1 MNLKDMTNSEL
12 QDLVVKTTDKDALRE
27 IATFLDVG
35 FSGNTGM
42 ETLKTKLTDRLNV
55 LIAEEQA
62 EEEDDLPE
70 EELDAN
76 DPVAAALIAQIA
88 EKDKEEDVHVPQVKV
103 AYTIGEMLE
112 MDASKVKDDN
122 LRRQVIRAQAMRL
135 RRVRINNVDP
145 NDANVPSTLVT
156 CYSKYTGK
164 VSKVI
169 PHDADFYENGYHIPQ
184 IILDE
189 LVKGMKWKILDSYEC
204 IHNYVDASEDTIDTF
219 GSPMLRKGAISAKTG
234 EQVIIPINMR
244 DGIILGTGLG
254 NTDWN
259 YSAPHGAGRIQA
271 MR

>member
-1 MNLKDMTNSEL
+1 MNLKDMTNLEL

-189 LVKGMKWKILDSYEC
+189 LE
-204 IHNYVDASEDTIDTF
+204 TRTF
-219 GSPMLRKGAISAKTG
+219 NLRKEIKRKGNNFGVKEYKTIPTKKFLIEILPDLTEAQIKALAQSQESRGAIDRSA
-234 EQVIIPINMR
+234 
-244 DGIILGTGLG
+244 
-254 NTDWN
+254 
-259 YSAPHGAGRIQA
+259 
-271 MR
+271 

>member
-169 PHDADFYENGYHIPQ
+169 PHDAEFYENGYHIPQ

-189 LVKGMKWKILDSYEC
+189 LE
-204 IHNYVDASEDTIDTF
+204 TRTF
-219 GSPMLRKGAISAKTG
+219 NLRKEIKRKGNSFGVKEYKTIPTKKFLIEILPDLTEAQIKALAQSQESRGAIDRSA
-234 EQVIIPINMR
+234 
-244 DGIILGTGLG
+244 
-254 NTDWN
+254 
-259 YSAPHGAGRIQA
+259 
-271 MR
+271 